1 MAAML
6 ATFSRHAT
14 AAQIAASR
22 RLFSSTT
29 FRSAHRALVYTGK
42 GDPSALLRA
51 VTFADLPAAPRGTV
65 NIRFLAAP
73 INPSDLNVIEGVYP
87 SRPSDATVAVRAATQ
102 NWDGVFFVAG
112 NEGIAEVVDV
122 GEGAGVTRGDW
133 GAVVRALS
141 TWYTLTMKPSH
152 CG

>member
-6 ATFSRHAT
+6 ATFSTHAT
-14 AAQIAASR
+14 ASHIVAYR
-22 RLFSSTT
+22 RLFSSTAL
-29 FRSAHRALVYTGK
+29 RSAHRALVYTGK
-42 GDPSALLRA
+42 GEPSALLRA
-51 VTFADLPAAPRGTV
+51 VTFADLPAAPQGTA

-87 SRPSDATVAVRAATQ
+87 SRPSGAPVAVRAATRD
-102 NWDGVFFVAG
+102 WDSDFFVAG

-133 GAVVRALS
+133 GAVVGAFLI
-141 TWYTLTMKPSH
+141 WYTLTMKPSH